1 MVMTIR
7 PSADARVLAA
17 QYLEARRQFDGAP
30 ATDKILQGTLAA
42 RRLVW
47 ALQLAEEIAPLLA
60 ADHEPSFRAVFR
72 PSRPAPFRPDE
83 ADPRETPARIA
94 AQEALHRQAGVGVI
108 EPPRHVDTVPAP
120 EAEDEPSIGDE
131 PLFIGGAA

>member
-60 ADHEPSFRAVFR
+60 GDQEPSFRAVFR
-72 PSRPAPFRPDE
+72 PSSPPPD
-83 ADPRETPARIA
+83 TMPARADEEVERELA
-94 AQEALHRQAGVGVI
+94 AVG
-108 EPPRHVDTVPAP
+108 
-120 EAEDEPSIGDE
+120 
-131 PLFIGGAA
+131 GGR